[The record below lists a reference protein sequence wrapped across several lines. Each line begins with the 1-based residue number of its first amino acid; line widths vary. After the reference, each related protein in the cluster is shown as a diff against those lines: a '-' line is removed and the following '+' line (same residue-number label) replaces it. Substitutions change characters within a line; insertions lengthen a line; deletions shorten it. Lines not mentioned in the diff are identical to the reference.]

1 MRQHIMAELIN
12 LTAELA
18 EKQRALLVGIR
29 RSDESEIRAS
39 GLLDELAELAKN
51 LNMEVV
57 GREIVMLR
65 EPSAHFLI
73 GSGKFMQISLA
84 AHNLNADCII
94 FDDELTAAQQRNWE
108 TESHLS
114 VINRQEVIL
123 DIFATRAQTKEA
135 RLQVELAQ
143 LEYALPRL
151 RKAWSHLDR
160 QRGGGVTQR
169 GGGESQ
175 LELDRRFIGERI
187 SKLKSELQ
195 QVRVMREVQRKRRT
209 RVPVPT
215 AAVVGYTNAGKSSL
229 INAVANVGLLAQDK
243 LFATLDPTTRKLLL
257 PNGSSVLLTDTVGFV
272 RKLPHRFVEAFKATL
287 EEAVVSEFLMHVVD
301 CSNPDADE
309 HMKTTFKVLGELGA
323 DDKKIITV
331 MNKIDAVLDDAVVFD
346 LKQKYP
352 DAVWVS
358 ARTGAGLDA
367 LLLKIEDMISNSSK
381 PMKLLI
387 PHSDYKAV
395 AELHK
400 AGAIRSQR
408 ETGEGVEIFA
418 RIPTRLVSS
427 FSKWRVG

>member
-29 RSDESEIRAS
+29 RPDESEIRAS

>member
-1 MRQHIMAELIN
+1 MAELIN

-29 RSDESEIRAS
+29 RPDESEIRAS

-143 LEYALPRL
+143 LEYAIPRL

-243 LFATLDPTTRKLLL
+243 LFATLDPTTRKLLR

>member
-1 MRQHIMAELIN
+1 MAELIN

-29 RSDESEIRAS
+29 RPDESEIRAS

-387 PHSDYKAV
+387 PHFDYKAV